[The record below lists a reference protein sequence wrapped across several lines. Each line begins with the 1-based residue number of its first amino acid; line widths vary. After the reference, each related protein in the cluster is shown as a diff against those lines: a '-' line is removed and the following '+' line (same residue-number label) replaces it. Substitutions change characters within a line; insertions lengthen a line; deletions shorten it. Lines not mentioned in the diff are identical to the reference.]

1 MTLTGTLRV
10 PLPADE
16 AFRLFT
22 ARGERDWVDGWEP
35 HFPDPVDDDVA
46 AKADQAI
53 LLLAGEPATEDRG
66 NIVVRILDG
75 LGF

>member
-1 MTLTGTLRV
+1 MTPQNLPPARPEPPDRLIALAAELRK
-10 PLPADE
+10 E
-16 AFRLFT
+16 ALAAGRT
-22 ARGERDWVDGWEP
+22 
-35 HFPDPVDDDVA
+35 DVA

-53 LLLAGEPATEDRG
+53 LLLAGESATGDKG